1 MERTDRYPQVN
12 TERLVEEFKELVAI
26 DSVSFHE
33 RRMADTLKSKLL
45 KLGFEVYEDGAAGV
59 YGSEAGNV
67 YGFLPGTLE
76 GPPLLLSAHMDT
88 VEPGWGK
95 RAVIHPDGRITS
107 KGDTVLGSD
116 DAAGIASIL
125 EAVRAVSE
133 SGQPH
138 RGIEVL
144 FPMAEEAYGKGST
157 VAEYERLRAK
167 EAYTLDLSGPVG
179 QASLQEPTFVSFSIE
194 FVGKASH
201 AGFAPEEGINAIA
214 AAAAAITRIRQGRVG
229 EETTVNIGKIEGGKA
244 TNIVPALV
252 RMEGEI
258 RSYVHEA
265 ALAQM
270 EQIRRICE
278 DTAVGFGA
286 VVRVDSRLHM
296 LAYRVEKKEPVVQRF
311 RRVCETLGVECSLT
325 RTLGG
330 SDNNCFIQHGIR
342 GIVLSCGMNQ
352 VHSTEEFSSV
362 SELERCASIVAGL
375 IVED

>member
-33 RRMADTLKSKLL
+33 RRMADALKSKML

-107 KGDTVLGSD
+107 EGDTVLGSD

-278 DTAVGFGA
+278 DTAAGFGA

-296 LAYRVEKKEPVVQRF
+296 LAYRVEEKEPVVQRF

-342 GIVLSCGMNQ
+342 GVVLSCGMNQ

>member
-45 KLGFEVYEDGAAGV
+45 KLGFEVYEDGAAEV

-107 KGDTVLGSD
+107 EGDTVLGSD

-296 LAYRVEKKEPVVQRF
+296 LAYRVGEKEPVVQRF

-342 GIVLSCGMNQ
+342 GVVLSCGMNQ
-352 VHSTEEFSSV
+352 VHSIEEFSSV

>member
-107 KGDTVLGSD
+107 EGDTVLGSD

-296 LAYRVEKKEPVVQRF
+296 LAYRVEEKEPVVQRF

-342 GIVLSCGMNQ
+342 GVVLSCGMNQ

>member
-45 KLGFEVYEDGAAGV
+45 KLGFEVYEDGAAEV

-95 RAVIHPDGRITS
+95 KAVIHPDGRITS
-107 KGDTVLGSD
+107 EGDTVLGSD

-157 VAEYERLRAK
+157 VAEYDRLRAK

-258 RSYVHEA
+258 RSYVHET

-278 DTAVGFGA
+278 ETAAGFSA
-286 VVRVDSRLHM
+286 IVRVDSRLHM
-296 LAYRVEKKEPVVQRF
+296 LAYRVEEKEPVVQRF

-342 GIVLSCGMNQ
+342 GVVLSCGMNQ

-362 SELERCASIVAGL
+362 SELGRCASIVAGL
-375 IVED
+375 IVEG

>member
-45 KLGFEVYEDGAAGV
+45 KLGFEVYEDGAAEV

-95 RAVIHPDGRITS
+95 KAVIHPDGRITS
-107 KGDTVLGSD
+107 EGDTVLGSD

-157 VAEYERLRAK
+157 VAEYDRLRAK

-278 DTAVGFGA
+278 DTAAGFGA

-296 LAYRVEKKEPVVQRF
+296 LAYRVEEKEPVVQRF

-342 GIVLSCGMNQ
+342 GVVLSCGMNQ

-362 SELERCASIVAGL
+362 SELGRCASIVAGL
-375 IVED
+375 IVEG

>member
-45 KLGFEVYEDGAAGV
+45 KLGFEVYEDGAAEV

-107 KGDTVLGSD
+107 EGDTVLGSD

-296 LAYRVEKKEPVVQRF
+296 LAYRVEEKEPVVQRF

-342 GIVLSCGMNQ
+342 GVVLSCGMNQ

>member
-45 KLGFEVYEDGAAGV
+45 KLGFEVYEDGAAEV

-107 KGDTVLGSD
+107 EGDTVLGSD

-157 VAEYERLRAK
+157 VAEYDRLRAK

-258 RSYVHEA
+258 RSYVHET

-278 DTAVGFGA
+278 ETAAGFSA
-286 VVRVDSRLHM
+286 IVRVDSRLHM
-296 LAYRVEKKEPVVQRF
+296 LAYRVEEKEPVVQRF

-342 GIVLSCGMNQ
+342 GVVLSCGMNQ

>member
-107 KGDTVLGSD
+107 EGDTVLGSD

-157 VAEYERLRAK
+157 VAEYDRLRAK

-278 DTAVGFGA
+278 DTAAGFGT

-296 LAYRVEKKEPVVQRF
+296 LAYRVGEKEPVVQRF

-342 GIVLSCGMNQ
+342 GVVLSCGMNQ

>member
-33 RRMADTLKSKLL
+33 RRMADALKSKLL
-45 KLGFEVYEDGAAGV
+45 KLGFEVYEDDAAGV

-179 QASLQEPTFVSFSIE
+179 QATLQEPTFVSFSIE

-278 DTAVGFGA
+278 DTAVGFSA

-296 LAYRVEKKEPVVQRF
+296 LAYRVEEKEPVVQRF

-330 SDNNCFIQHGIR
+330 SDNNCFIRHGIR
-342 GIVLSCGMNQ
+342 GVVLSCGMNQ

>member
-45 KLGFEVYEDGAAGV
+45 KLGFEVYEDGAAEV

-107 KGDTVLGSD
+107 EGDTVLGSD

-144 FPMAEEAYGKGST
+144 FPIAEEAYGKGST
-157 VAEYERLRAK
+157 VAEYDRLRAK

-278 DTAVGFGA
+278 DTAAGFGA

-296 LAYRVEKKEPVVQRF
+296 LAYRVGEKEPVVQRF

-342 GIVLSCGMNQ
+342 GVVLSCGMNQ

>member
-107 KGDTVLGSD
+107 EGDTVLGSD

-157 VAEYERLRAK
+157 VAEYDRLRAE

-278 DTAVGFGA
+278 DTAAGFGT

-296 LAYRVEKKEPVVQRF
+296 LAYRVGEKEPVVQRF

-342 GIVLSCGMNQ
+342 GVVLSCGMNQ

>member
-244 TNIVPALV
+244 TNIVPAEAMSM
-252 RMEGEI
+252 RPRWRRWS
-258 RSYVHEA
+258 RSA
-265 ALAQM
+265 GSAK
-270 EQIRRICE
+270 IRRP
-278 DTAVGFGA
+278 
-286 VVRVDSRLHM
+286 DS
-296 LAYRVEKKEPVVQRF
+296 AP
-311 RRVCETLGVECSLT
+311 
-325 RTLGG
+325 
-330 SDNNCFIQHGIR
+330 
-342 GIVLSCGMNQ
+342 SCGWIPACICWPTGWRKRNRWC
-352 VHSTEEFSSV
+352 S
-362 SELERCASIVAGL
+362 ASAASAKRWAWNAA
-375 IVED
+375 

>member
-45 KLGFEVYEDGAAGV
+45 KLGFEVYEDGAAEV

-107 KGDTVLGSD
+107 EGDTVLGSD

-278 DTAVGFGA
+278 DTAVGLGA

-296 LAYRVEKKEPVVQRF
+296 LAYRVEEKEPVVQRF

-342 GIVLSCGMNQ
+342 GVVLSCGMNQ

>member
-45 KLGFEVYEDGAAGV
+45 KLGFEVYEDGAAEV

-107 KGDTVLGSD
+107 EGDTVLGSD

-138 RGIEVL
+138 RGIGVL

-296 LAYRVEKKEPVVQRF
+296 LAYRVEEKEPVVQRF

-330 SDNNCFIQHGIR
+330 SDNNCFIRHGIR
-342 GIVLSCGMNQ
+342 GVVLSCGMNQ

-362 SELERCASIVAGL
+362 SELERCASIVVGL

>member
-278 DTAVGFGA
+278 DTAAGFGA

>member
-33 RRMADTLKSKLL
+33 RRMADALKSKLL

-107 KGDTVLGSD
+107 EGDTVLGSD

-144 FPMAEEAYGKGST
+144 FPIAEEAYGKGST
-157 VAEYERLRAK
+157 VAEYDRLRAK

-278 DTAVGFGA
+278 ETAAGFSA

-296 LAYRVEKKEPVVQRF
+296 LAYRVGEKEPVVQRF
-311 RRVCETLGVECSLT
+311 RRVCEMLGVECSLT

-342 GIVLSCGMNQ
+342 GVVLSCGMNQ

-362 SELERCASIVAGL
+362 SELERCASIVVGL

>member
-12 TERLVEEFKELVAI
+12 TGRLVEEFKELVAI

-157 VAEYERLRAK
+157 VAEYDRLRAK

-229 EETTVNIGKIEGGKA
+229 EGTTVNIGKIEGGKA

-296 LAYRVEKKEPVVQRF
+296 LAYRVEEKEPVVQRF

-342 GIVLSCGMNQ
+342 GVVLSCGMNQ